1 MNNNDSRKRTAAP
14 PQHPPEKK
22 ALMTQKE
29 KLMDEDVFI
38 DQTLAARL
46 SKWTRPPLSADY
58 VAHSRSVGEYFQLIV
73 FRLLFGVRV
82 LFPPIISGFWLI
94 CSEFLFLPF
103 SFSAAGDWLCD
114 RGESQGVAAELV
126 WICCRYQ
133 NLWSHEGRSVVF
145 LLSSCYKIWFLR
157 QLETNIADLFVYSI
171 VGVCRE

>member
-82 LFPPIISGFWLI
+82 LFPPIISGF
-94 CSEFLFLPF
+94 
-103 SFSAAGDWLCD
+103 
-114 RGESQGVAAELV
+114 
-126 WICCRYQ
+126 
-133 NLWSHEGRSVVF
+133 
-145 LLSSCYKIWFLR
+145 
-157 QLETNIADLFVYSI
+157 
-171 VGVCRE
+171 